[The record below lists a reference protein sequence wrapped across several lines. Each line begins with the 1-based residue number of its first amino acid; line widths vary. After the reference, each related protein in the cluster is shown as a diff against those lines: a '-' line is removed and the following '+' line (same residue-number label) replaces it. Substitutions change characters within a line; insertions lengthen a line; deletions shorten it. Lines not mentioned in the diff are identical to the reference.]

1 MQSAL
6 HIKDRI
12 RKKHRD
18 KLADASKIIARL
30 VHGIDVHPIAVEM
43 SKATL
48 RAVLTDSLNPNEYRI
63 CLGSSLNEREKE
75 QGLFI
80 VIETPKSTINISES
94 LYNNPRFTE
103 VVSRINKAIAVD
115 SNAVSF
121 SDLEASIKN
130 QAIDLY
136 KDLKDVVKKEG
147 NHVWEWLILNNIYLN
162 KLFKNGVGRMVGN
175 PPWLVQNNA
184 QESIRKAL
192 YKQIAKEEGVYS
204 KTRAYLANV
213 DLACAFSARTIRLYL
228 PKKGGEYGWV
238 LPQSPIIGQAWQRWR
253 EGHWR
258 HVKVQHREM
267 WDLSDVDPP
276 IFAHAPN
283 GCSVVLGET
292 TDEKVESLA
301 HKVFHYSGN
310 YWGNPVVKKMDSIDF
325 EPSPYLDKVE
335 AGVMYRPFC
344 YYQVLKRID
353 KADGLSKIFTQ
364 KSTRGIWKHCG
375 FDGTIESE
383 CLLPLI
389 DSKYLK
395 RLNYEPEMWLI
406 APLDKNQKLMLG
418 VDGIDVL
425 KNQNLERKRLYP
437 HLHEYWNKC
446 NEQYQDKRD
455 EKRSKPI
462 LELNYGFKKDLEDE
476 LSRCGDDATRRKVVY
491 NSSGNT
497 LRAIRIPANVVANSK
512 LYYILCQSDEEAQ
525 YLVGVINAPVM
536 QPAWRQTKTSR
547 MHYHKSP
554 LKSIPV
560 PLFDSLNPLHIQIA
574 HEIDRLEQ
582 LDAIDDFSGLNPL
595 LKELLPSYA
604 LCSNL

>member
-1 MQSAL
+1 
-6 HIKDRI
+6 
-12 RKKHRD
+12 
-18 KLADASKIIARL
+18 
-30 VHGIDVHPIAVEM
+30 
-43 SKATL
+43 
-48 RAVLTDSLNPNEYRI
+48 
-63 CLGSSLNEREKE
+63 
-75 QGLFI
+75 
-80 VIETPKSTINISES
+80 
-94 LYNNPRFTE
+94 
-103 VVSRINKAIAVD
+103 
-115 SNAVSF
+115 
-121 SDLEASIKN
+121 
-130 QAIDLY
+130 
-136 KDLKDVVKKEG
+136 
-147 NHVWEWLILNNIYLN
+147 
-162 KLFKNGVGRMVGN
+162 
-175 PPWLVQNNA
+175 
-184 QESIRKAL
+184 
-192 YKQIAKEEGVYS
+192 
-204 KTRAYLANV
+204 
-213 DLACAFSARTIRLYL
+213 
-228 PKKGGEYGWV
+228 
-238 LPQSPIIGQAWQRWR
+238 
-253 EGHWR
+253 
-258 HVKVQHREM
+258 M

-310 YWGNPVVKKMDSIDF
+310 YWGNPIIKEIQSIRFIRSAYFKMVKR
-325 EPSPYLDKVE
+325 
-335 AGVMYRPFC
+335 GVFFGPFC

-418 VDGIDVL
+418 VDGVDVL

-525 YLVGVINAPVM
+525 YLVGVLNAPIM

-560 PLFDSLNPLHIQIA
+560 PLFDSLNQLHIQIA

-595 LKELLPSYA
+595 LKKILPNYTA
-604 LCSNL
+604 LIDFGKNTHH